1 MAGFGDG
8 FLGALGQGLQN
19 AGAILSPA
27 VDEQQA
33 KERADFLPNVLRS
46 LQARK
51 EIRTLDA
58 DKKFAEA
65 MGGLQPSSMT
75 DSTALYDTLKKVP
88 LDVIAESPRAQM
100 TFKMAGELQAKEAAQ
115 QQRKDALQM
124 RYDQLEQQAEIARQ
138 RSEDTRLGIQER
150 AAADKRHMEM
160 QAAIAQMRDA
170 ASREGMQLR
179 REIAGGNLEMRRELL
194 EDRRR
199 REQDSLLTP
208 EEARFMAKQAWT
220 GDTSVFNNV
229 GRGAQGSQ
237 NIKILRNMMM
247 QVGQETGKT
256 PEQLAAKN
264 AEFFGT
270 KAGER
275 TIGTRT
281 ANIEMAVAEAQNV
294 MPIALAA
301 SEAVDRTKYPN
312 LNSVLLAVQKGQ
324 GDENVVKLGTAVN
337 ALINIYS
344 RAIAPSGVP
353 TVSDKDHARDIIA
366 AAYSKGQFKAVTDIM
381 NQEMEAA
388 KKSPGQVR
396 DAMRRTIT
404 GEEEPAAAPA
414 APPANPRAVPGA
426 AAARVKSEAEYNAL
440 PAGAQYVAPDG
451 TTRTKK

>member
-1 MAGFGDG
+1 MAGFGEG
-8 FLGALGQGLQN
+8 FLGSLGQGLQN

-46 LQARK
+46 LQVRK
-51 EIRTLDA
+51 EMRTLDA
-58 DKKFAEA
+58 DQRFSEA
-65 MGGLQPSSMT
+65 VGGLQPSEMT
-75 DSTALYDTLKKVP
+75 DSASILDRLKKVP
-88 LDVIAESPRAQM
+88 LDVLAESPRAQQ
-100 TFKMAGELQAKEAAQ
+100 TFKIAGDLQAKEAAQ
-115 QQRKDALQM
+115 QARKDALQM
-124 RYDQLEQQAEIARQ
+124 RYDQMEQQAEVARQ

-150 AAADKRHMEM
+150 AAADRRHAELQ
-160 QAAIAQMRDA
+160 QATLLMREQMA
-170 ASREGMQLR
+170 REGFALR
-179 REIAGGNLEMRRELL
+179 REIASGNQALRRDMMDE
-194 EDRRR
+194 RRQQ
-199 REQDSLLTP
+199 REDSLLTP

-237 NIKILRNMMM
+237 NIKILRSAIME
-247 QVGQETGKT
+247 VGKETGKT

-270 KAGER
+270 KAGQR

-281 ANIEMAVAEAQNV
+281 ANIEMAVSEAQNV

-301 SEAVDRTKYPN
+301 SEAVDRTKYPK
-312 LNSVLLAVQKGQ
+312 LNDVLLAVQKGS

-366 AAYSKGQFKAVTDIM
+366 AAYSKGQFRAVTDIM

-396 DAMRRTIT
+396 DAMRREIT
-404 GEEEPAAAPA
+404 GEERPTAPA
-414 APPANPRAVPGA
+414 ASAPKV
-426 AAARVKSEAEYNAL
+426 VKWGDL
-440 PAGAQYVAPDG
+440 RP
-451 TTRTKK
+451 

>member
-1 MAGFGDG
+1 MAGFGEG
-8 FLGALGQGLQN
+8 FLGSLGQGMRT

-46 LQARK
+46 L
-51 EIRTLDA
+51 EIHKQQRVLDA
-58 DKKFAEA
+58 DQRFSQAV
-65 MGGLQPSSMT
+65 GGMQPDASMT
-75 DSTALYDTLKKVP
+75 STSLLDTLKKVP
-88 LDVIAESPRAQM
+88 LDVLAESPRAQQ
-100 TFKMAGELQAKEAAQ
+100 TFKLAGELQAKEAAQ

-124 RYDQLEQQAEIARQ
+124 RYDQMEQQAEVARQ

-150 AAADKRHMEM
+150 AAADKRHQEL
-160 QAAIAQMRDA
+160 QAESMRMRESLA
-170 ASREGMQLR
+170 REGMDLR
-179 REIAGGNLEMRRELL
+179 REVAAGNQAMRRDMQDE
-194 EDRRR
+194 RRQQ
-199 REQDSLLTP
+199 REDSLLTP

-220 GDTSVFNNV
+220 GDTSVFQNI
-229 GRGAQGSQ
+229 GRGAQGGQ
-237 NIKILRNMMM
+237 NIKILRAMIMK
-247 QVGQETGKT
+247 VGEETGKT
-256 PEQLAAKN
+256 PEQLAAAN

-281 ANIEMAVAEAQNV
+281 ANIEMAVSEAQNV

-301 SEAVDRTKYPN
+301 SEAVDRTKYPD
-312 LNSVLLAVQKGQ
+312 LNKVLLAAQKGS
-324 GDENVVKLGTAVN
+324 GDENVVKLATSVN

-366 AAYSKGQFKAVTDIM
+366 AAYSKGQFRAVTDIM

-396 DAMRRTIT
+396 DAMRETIT
-404 GEEEPAAAPA
+404 GKTEKPATPAPS
-414 APPANPRAVPGA
+414 APKV
-426 AAARVKSEAEYNAL
+426 VKWGDL
-440 PAGAQYVAPDG
+440 RP
-451 TTRTKK
+451 